1 MMVIGVIKGQ
11 CCRLSPIHSTS
22 TTLADGPSTSSTT
35 LVTMFHPL
43 PLLVQAEPG
52 VELVAIEEEVTL
64 ERQAKSL
71 MFGFGNWTNL
81 LLSVD

>member
-1 MMVIGVIKGQ
+1 MMVIGVIKDQ

-22 TTLADGPSTSSTT
+22 TTSADGPSTSFST

-43 PLLVQAEPG
+43 PPLVQAEPR
-52 VELVAIEEEVTL
+52 VELVAIEEVTL

-71 MFGFGNWTNL
+71 MFGFGN
-81 LLSVD
+81 